1 MVKRYESKLATLQVQ
16 LDALIAERS
25 QRSTEW
31 PKPGLQAVHMNLQ
44 SMTPIPS
51 TDCHDKVVNGN
62 LVGAVRPNIEKT
74 SLKTVPKATPISADD
89 LTIICTNLPESEAF
103 SLRDRQKDDLE
114 KWHHLCETIGV
125 KADVSSITRLHRQ
138 PKSPHEDSPR
148 LVRIVLRTAKEVED
162 VLLAAHLLHKSD
174 SKARIF
180 PDIPWS
186 EREMR
191 RKNPEAARR
200 YGDRKAI
207 IIHGVPEPKT
217 EDKTLARQHDC
228 GEWRYIQELLG
239 LQGILTTSIN
249 RMNPPEKL
257 ALKSPRLLKITVRTP
272 EMAQLVLE
280 TWYSKRSMAPPEIR
294 MRVPYECKAKD
305 PNIIAQ
311 TYNVEEDLSTH
322 EATATTEVLDVLQ
335 SAFQPTALA
344 NATAVITSASKN
356 ASKPTTSRSAQR
368 ATH

>member
-1 MVKRYESKLATLQVQ
+1 
-16 LDALIAERS
+16 
-25 QRSTEW
+25 
-31 PKPGLQAVHMNLQ
+31 
-44 SMTPIPS
+44 
-51 TDCHDKVVNGN
+51 
-62 LVGAVRPNIEKT
+62 
-74 SLKTVPKATPISADD
+74 
-89 LTIICTNLPESEAF
+89 
-103 SLRDRQKDDLE
+103 
-114 KWHHLCETIGV
+114 
-125 KADVSSITRLHRQ
+125 
-138 PKSPHEDSPR
+138 
-148 LVRIVLRTAKEVED
+148 
-162 VLLAAHLLHKSD
+162 
-174 SKARIF
+174 
-180 PDIPWS
+180 
-186 EREMR
+186 MR

-200 YGDRKAI
+200 YSDRKAI

-217 EDKTLARQHDC
+217 EDKTLAWQHDC

-311 TYNVEEDLSTH
+311 TYNVEEDLNTH

-344 NATAVITSASKN
+344 DATAVITSASKN

-368 ATH
+368 VTH